1 MISHNKSRSNN
12 KNRENR
18 TITIRD
24 IARRAEVSPAAVSFV
39 LNNKPGV
46 GKEKT
51 QRIRD
56 AVRDLNYVPSV
67 LARRFVTRRSM
78 TVALVVRPHRQVFGD
93 DSHRSDMPGA
103 VFDVLDESGYA
114 LLLVKAGVKFA
125 GERKYLSMIQG
136 GQADGFL
143 ILEPTLDQT
152 YLRDIAEAGIPAV
165 VVNGDGVAAGLDHV
179 RTDDVRVG
187 RLAASYLLGL
197 GHKKL
202 GFIAGSSNHA
212 STHLRLAGFSAAL
225 AEAGVPLENNRTFHG
240 EYERGRWSGEF
251 GCRQILMQSP
261 DTTAIFCCNDR
272 IAFGAIREAKKASR
286 QVPRDL
292 SIIGVDNVPSAE
304 HTSPML
310 TTIAQHSR
318 EIAARATELLLAK
331 LQGNEPDDHAATEF
345 LEAPALVVRETCA
358 APLDLGLHRKRN

>member
-1 MISHNKSRSNN
+1 MIADKNNNPRSRKRQS
-12 KNRENR
+12 K

-46 GKEKT
+46 GKEKA

-103 VFDVLDESGYA
+103 VFDVLEESGYA
-114 LLLVKAGVKFA
+114 LLLVKAGATFTS
-125 GERKYLSMIQG
+125 ERKYLSMIQG
-136 GQADGFL
+136 GQVDGFL

-165 VVNGDGVAAGLDHV
+165 VINGDGVASGLDHV
-179 RTDDVRVG
+179 RTDDIRVG

-225 AEAGVPLENNRTFHG
+225 AEAGVPLEHNRTFHG

-251 GCRQILMQSP
+251 GCRQILMQAP
-261 DTTAIFCCNDR
+261 DTTGIFCCNDR
-272 IAFGAIREAKKASR
+272 IAFGALCEARKASR
-286 QVPRDL
+286 HVPRDL

-304 HTSPML
+304 HASPML

-331 LQGNEPDDHAATEF
+331 LQGSALDDHAATEV

-358 APLDLGLHRKRN
+358 APLDVGLHRKSK